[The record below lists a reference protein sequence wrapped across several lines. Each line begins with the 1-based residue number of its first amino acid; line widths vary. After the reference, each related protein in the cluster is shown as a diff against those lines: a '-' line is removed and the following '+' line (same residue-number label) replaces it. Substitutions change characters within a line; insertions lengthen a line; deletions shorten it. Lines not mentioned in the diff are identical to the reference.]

1 MDTISHHFMRKEGVW
16 LSRENSGVTIT
27 VQRGGDSFK
36 NNKQVNLLSMC
47 KKTDLNE

>member
-1 MDTISHHFMRKEGVW
+1 MNTINHHFMRKEGVG

-36 NNKQVNLLSMC
+36 NIKQVNLLPMC